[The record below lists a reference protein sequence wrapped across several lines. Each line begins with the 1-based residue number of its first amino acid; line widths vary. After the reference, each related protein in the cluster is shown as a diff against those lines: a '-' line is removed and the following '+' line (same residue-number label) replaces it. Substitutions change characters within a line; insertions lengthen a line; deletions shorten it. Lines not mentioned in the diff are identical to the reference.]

1 MKFVCWLLLT
11 VGLPAYCHAQQTLDM
26 LKTKLDSSTLAGDPA
41 STAYYQYLIGY
52 HFSQQKKYDSA
63 LYYYH
68 QAISAKDALKEDVKA
83 RVFNGLGVVYS
94 KTSLL
99 DSSIRFYDKA
109 LKSFMLINDTI
120 NAANVEAN
128 LCIIYKDLGLY
139 EKALEAG
146 FSQLSKLDK
155 QKPNRALASCY
166 TTIAVVFLKN
176 KDYQDA
182 LEYHRMA
189 LAVRKQIDYQKG
201 VAQSY
206 NNIGETFLEMQLYD
220 SALAN
225 LYRSLKIKRNNDGK
239 DDVASTL
246 SNIGDALL
254 SLNRP
259 EAAEPY
265 LIESLA
271 IKKEFDDR
279 TGQVITLNS
288 LARLKLSAQDLKQA
302 ERYLDEAETLVRKTG
317 ALDRLRQTL
326 ELKITLYKAKG
337 DNTKVLRYADEL
349 FVIKDSLLSVE
360 KMESLLEMQLAYE
373 TEKKEQQ
380 ITLLEQREKVNQ
392 AEIEAREILISAL
405 VIGLILLVI
414 IALLVYKNF
423 LTAKKGKRS
432 VEMLLK
438 ELHHRVKNNL
448 QILSSVL
455 SLQSQYLTD
464 ENAIHA
470 VKSNEGRV
478 QAMALIH
485 RRLYNENE
493 NRNISIKEY
502 VTELVES
509 LVDSYGFHE
518 KNLKL
523 NLNIQD
529 IQVDVDK
536 AIPLGLILNE
546 LVSNAFKYAY
556 ANQNHPEL
564 LVSLNCE
571 SSAEMRIMIQDNGDG
586 IVISEQGRE
595 SKFGTKMVDTLIKD
609 LKGKYSIEAESGT
622 TYTLNIPLA

>member
-1 MKFVCWLLLT
+1 MLT
-11 VGLPAYCHAQQTLDM
+11 VGLPVYCHAQQALDTL
-26 LKTKLDSSTLAGDPA
+26 KIKLDSSILASDPA
-41 STAYYQYLIGY
+41 NTAYYQYLIGY
-52 HFSQQKKYDSA
+52 HFSQQKQYDSA

-68 QAISAKDALKEDVKA
+68 QAISVKDALKEDVKA

-94 KTSLL
+94 KTGFP

-109 LKSFMLINDTI
+109 LKSFMLNNDTI

-146 FSQLSKLDK
+146 FSQLSKFDK

-166 TTIAVVFLKN
+166 TTIAIIFLKN
-176 KDYQDA
+176 KDYDDA

-225 LYRSLKIKRNNDGK
+225 LYRSLKTKRSSNNK
-239 DDVASTL
+239 DDIASTL

-326 ELKITLYKAKG
+326 ELKIRLYKAKG
-337 DNTKVLRYADEL
+337 DNAKVLRYSDEL
-349 FVIKDSLLSVE
+349 FVIKDSLLTVE
-360 KMESLLEMQLAYE
+360 KIESLLKMQLAYE
-373 TEKKEQQ
+373 TGAKEQH
-380 ITLLEQREKVNQ
+380 IVLLEQREKVNQ
-392 AEIEAREILISAL
+392 AEIEAKEILIAAL
-405 VIGLILLVI
+405 VIGLMLLLV

-423 LTAKKGKRS
+423 RTAQKGKRS

-470 VKSNEGRV
+470 VKSNEGRI

-485 RRLYNENE
+485 RRLYSENE
-493 NRNISIKEY
+493 NRSISIKEY
-502 VTELVES
+502 VTELIES

-523 NLNIQD
+523 NITIQD

-556 ANQNHPEL
+556 SNQNHPEL
-564 LVSLNCE
+564 MVSLDCE
-571 SSAEMRIMIQDNGDG
+571 HRSELRIRIHDNGDG
-586 IVISEQGRE
+586 ITISDENRE
-595 SKFGTKMVDTLIKD
+595 GKFGVKMVDTLMKD
-609 LKGKYSIEAESGT
+609 LKGKYTVEGESGT